1 MSSSWEQVKIRRIR
15 TRGGYSLSASYC
27 KLSRTEYDCAVQYI
41 RELPTLSPLDWLAV
55 SLRLLW
61 LAALLLVSGL
71 SGSLSPWIVFILLL
85 WAVYS
90 VVVAYADAQGLREE
104 WLGWGVSVLDVLF
117 ALILISISGFF
128 SSRMW
133 SALLIGALGA
143 GLSYGLIGAVTITT
157 AGLVGSAIIGL
168 ILTRSGIWMLAPLGM
183 YTGAMM
189 LASGVIGQLAEQLR
203 WMAPSGNLQPSS
215 RIDGK
220 HQRKRLRA
228 IFPMV
233 AELNATLNYE
243 RVLDMVL
250 EVSAN
255 ALTDFQPE
263 EDRIVGALMLYDGN
277 QLRILSGRRL
287 THADMRVTLPGDR
300 GLLGDAFATGDPR
313 LGRNPVRDSEIRR
326 LVGFHA
332 CRQSLAIPLSAGL
345 ETYGVLLFG
354 HPDGD
359 YFNNERVDLLEAIA
373 QQAMVALQN
382 ARLYRDLEQEKERIM
397 EIEEEARNRLA
408 RDLHDGPT
416 QSIAAIAMR
425 VNFAKRLFLKDPEAA
440 SQELNK
446 IEDLARRTTKEI
458 RHMLFTLRPLILESQ
473 GLVMALKQLAVKVH
487 ETHDQIVIVDAESDV
502 GDKLDMGKQ
511 GVVFYVAEEAVN
523 NAGKHAEAEHVWVR
537 IRSEDELFILEIE
550 DDGVGFNVGA
560 VDSDY
565 AQRGSLGM
573 VNMRERAELI
583 NGLLHIESAEGAG
596 TLITIVVPETEERA
610 EELHR
615 TGL

>member
-1 MSSSWEQVKIRRIR
+1 MSTIPS
-15 TRGGYSLSASYC
+15 
-27 KLSRTEYDCAVQYI
+27 
-41 RELPTLSPLDWLAV
+41 LSPLEWLAL
-55 SLRLLW
+55 SIRLLW

-71 SGSLSPWIVFILLL
+71 SGDLSPLIFILIML
-85 WAVYS
+85 WGAIS
-90 VVVAYADAQGLREE
+90 IGVAFADALGFREA
-104 WLGWGVSVLDVLF
+104 WLGWAVGALDIFF
-117 ALILISISGFF
+117 ALVLISMSGLF
-128 SSRMW
+128 SSRLW
-133 SALLIGALGA
+133 SALLISALGA
-143 GLSYGLIGAVTITT
+143 GLSYGLIGAVTIST
-157 AGLVGSAIIGL
+157 AGLMGSALLGL
-168 ILTRSGIWMLAPLGM
+168 LLTQSGLWMLVPLGM

-203 WMAPSGNLQPSS
+203 WMAPAGSFPTTN
-215 RIDGK
+215 RIDVR
-220 HQRKRLRA
+220 HQRQRLRA

-255 ALTDFQPE
+255 ALSDFQPE
-263 EDRIVGALMLYDGN
+263 EDRLVGSLMLYDGN

-313 LGRNPVRDSEIRR
+313 MGRNPVRDAEIRR

-332 CRQSLAIPLSAGL
+332 CRQTLAIPLSAGL

-354 HPDGD
+354 HPDID
-359 YFNNERVDLLEAIA
+359 YFNKERVDLLEAIA

-425 VNFAKRLFLKDPEAA
+425 VNFAKRLFEKDPVSA
-440 SQELNK
+440 SQELDK
-446 IEDLARRTTKEI
+446 VEDLARRTTKEI

-473 GLVMALKQLAVKVH
+473 GLVMALKQLAEKIR
-487 ETHDQIVIVDAESDV
+487 ETHDQIVIVDAEPEVADS
-502 GDKLDMGKQ
+502 LDMGKQ
-511 GVVFYVAEEAVN
+511 GVVFYIAEEAVN
-523 NAGKHAEAEHVWVR
+523 NAGKHAEAEHVW
-537 IRSEDELFILEIE
+537 IRLKSGDDLFILEVE

-583 NGLLHIESAEGAG
+583 SGLLHIESAEGAG
-596 TLITIVVPETEERA
+596 TLIKVVVPETEERA

-615 TGL
+615 TGTID

>member
-1 MSSSWEQVKIRRIR
+1 VRYLK
-15 TRGGYSLSASYC
+15 
-27 KLSRTEYDCAVQYI
+27 
-41 RELPTLSPLDWLAV
+41 ELPSLSPLEWLAV

-61 LAALLLVSGL
+61 LAALLLVAGI
-71 SGSLSPWIVFILLL
+71 SGSLSPWIVLIILI
-85 WAVYS
+85 WAAFS
-90 VVVAYADAQGLREE
+90 VAVAYFDELGLREA
-104 WLGWGVSVLDVLF
+104 WMGWGVGVFDLLF
-117 ALILISISGFF
+117 ALVLISISGFF
-128 SSRMW
+128 SSRLW
-133 SALLIGALGA
+133 SALLISALGTGIA
-143 GLSYGLIGAVTITT
+143 YGLIGAVTITT
-157 AGLVGSAIIGL
+157 AGLMGSALLGMLVTKSGL
-168 ILTRSGIWMLAPLGM
+168 WMLVPLGM

-189 LASGVIGQLAEQLR
+189 LASGVIGQLTEQLR
-203 WMAPSGNLQPSS
+203 WMVPSGNFPPTK
-215 RIDGK
+215 RIDSTQ
-220 HQRKRLRA
+220 QRQRLRA

-255 ALTDFQPE
+255 SLSDFQPE
-263 EDRIVGALMLYDGN
+263 EDRLVGALMLYDGN

-287 THADMRVTLPGDR
+287 THADMRVTLPGDQ

-313 LGRNPVRDSEIRR
+313 VGRNPVRDTEIRR
-326 LVGFHA
+326 LVGFHSS
-332 CRQSLAIPLSAGL
+332 RQALAIPLSAGL

-354 HPDGD
+354 HPDVD

-425 VNFAKRLFLKDPEAA
+425 VNFAKRLFEKDPDTA
-440 SQELNK
+440 SQELDK
-446 IEDLARRTTKEI
+446 VEDLARRTTKEI

-473 GLVMALKQLAVKVH
+473 GLVMALKQLAEKIR
-487 ETHDQIVIVDAESDV
+487 ETHDQNVVVEAETDV
-502 GDKLDMGKQ
+502 ATRLDMGKQ
-511 GVVFYVAEEAVN
+511 GVVFYIAEEAVN
-523 NAGKHAEAEHVWVR
+523 NAGKHAEAEHVWLR
-537 IRSEDELFILEIE
+537 LKSEDDLFILEIE

-560 VDSDY
+560 VDRDY

-596 TLITIVVPETEERA
+596 TLIKVVVPETEERA

-615 TGL
+615 TGSIG

>member
-1 MSSSWEQVKIRRIR
+1 MQQLKDLP
-15 TRGGYSLSASYC
+15 SLSA
-27 KLSRTEYDCAVQYI
+27 LE
-41 RELPTLSPLDWLAV
+41 WLAV

-61 LAALLLVSGL
+61 LAILLLVAGL
-71 SGSLSPWIVFILLL
+71 GGDLSPWTVLVILL
-85 WAVYS
+85 WAGFS
-90 VVVAYADAQGLREE
+90 IVVSFADAQGFQQE
-104 WLGWGVSVLDVLF
+104 WLGWAVGALDVLF

-128 SSRMW
+128 SSRLW
-133 SALLIGALGA
+133 SSLLISALGA
-143 GLSYGLIGAVTITT
+143 GFSYGLIGAITITT
-157 AGLVGSAIIGL
+157 AGLMSAAILGMIITKSGL
-168 ILTRSGIWMLAPLGM
+168 WTLAPLGM
-183 YTGAMM
+183 YTGALM
-189 LASGVIGQLAEQLR
+189 LAAGIIGQLAEQLR
-203 WMAPSGNLQPSS
+203 WMAPSGSFTMPS
-215 RIDGK
+215 RIDAR
-220 HQRKRLRA
+220 HQRQRLRA

-255 ALTDFQPE
+255 ALSDFQPE
-263 EDRIVGALMLYDGN
+263 EDRLVGALMLYDGN
-277 QLRILSGRRL
+277 QLRLLSGRRL

-313 LGRNPVRDSEIRR
+313 LGRNPVRDSEIQR

-332 CRQSLAIPLSAGL
+332 CRQALAIPLSVGL

-354 HPDGD
+354 HPEAD
-359 YFNNERVDLLEAIA
+359 YFNTERVDLLEAIA

-425 VNFAKRLFLKDPEAA
+425 INFAKRLFEKDPDAA
-440 SQELNK
+440 SRELDKVEN
-446 IEDLARRTTKEI
+446 LARRTTKEI

-473 GLVMALKQLAVKVH
+473 GLVMALKQLAVKIR
-487 ETHDQIVIVDAESDV
+487 ETHDQNVTVYAEAEVADN
-502 GDKLDMGKQ
+502 LDMGKQ
-511 GVVFYVAEEAVN
+511 GVVFYIVEEAVN

-537 IRSEDELFILEIE
+537 LKSEDDLFILEVE

-573 VNMRERAELI
+573 VNMRERAELV
-583 NGLLHIESAEGAG
+583 NGVLHIESADGAG
-596 TLITIVVPETEERA
+596 TLITVIVPETEERA

-615 TGL
+615 TGIIN

>member
-1 MSSSWEQVKIRRIR
+1 VRYLK
-15 TRGGYSLSASYC
+15 
-27 KLSRTEYDCAVQYI
+27 
-41 RELPTLSPLDWLAV
+41 ELPSLSPLEWLAV

-61 LAALLLVSGL
+61 LAALLLVAGI
-71 SGSLSPWIVFILLL
+71 SGSLSPWIVLIILI
-85 WAVYS
+85 WAAFS
-90 VVVAYADAQGLREE
+90 VAVAYFDELGLREA
-104 WLGWGVSVLDVLF
+104 WMGWGVGVFDLLF
-117 ALILISISGFF
+117 ALVLISISGFF
-128 SSRMW
+128 SSRLW
-133 SALLIGALGA
+133 SALLISALGTGIA
-143 GLSYGLIGAVTITT
+143 YGLIGAVTITT
-157 AGLVGSAIIGL
+157 AGLMGSALLGMLVTKSGL
-168 ILTRSGIWMLAPLGM
+168 WMLVPLGM

-189 LASGVIGQLAEQLR
+189 LASGVIGQLTEQLR
-203 WMAPSGNLQPSS
+203 WMVPSGNFPPTK
-215 RIDGK
+215 RIDSTQ
-220 HQRKRLRA
+220 QRQRLRA

-255 ALTDFQPE
+255 SLSDFQPE
-263 EDRIVGALMLYDGN
+263 EDRLVGALMLYDGN

-287 THADMRVTLPGDR
+287 THADMRVTLPGDQ

-313 LGRNPVRDSEIRR
+313 VGRNPVRDTEIRR
-326 LVGFHA
+326 LVGFHS
-332 CRQSLAIPLSAGL
+332 CRQALAIPLSAGL
-345 ETYGVLLFG
+345 EIYGVLLFG
-354 HPDGD
+354 HPDVD

-425 VNFAKRLFLKDPEAA
+425 VNFAKRLFEKDPDTA
-440 SQELNK
+440 SQELDK
-446 IEDLARRTTKEI
+446 VEDLARRTTKEI

-473 GLVMALKQLAVKVH
+473 GLVMALKQLAEKIR
-487 ETHDQIVIVDAESDV
+487 ETHDQNVVVEAETDV
-502 GDKLDMGKQ
+502 ATRLDMGKQ
-511 GVVFYVAEEAVN
+511 GVVFYIAEEAVN
-523 NAGKHAEAEHVWVR
+523 NAGKHAEAEHVWLR
-537 IRSEDELFILEIE
+537 LKSEDDLFILEIE

-560 VDSDY
+560 VDRDY

-596 TLITIVVPETEERA
+596 TLIKVVVPETEERA

-615 TGL
+615 TGSIG

>member
-1 MSSSWEQVKIRRIR
+1 VRYLK
-15 TRGGYSLSASYC
+15 
-27 KLSRTEYDCAVQYI
+27 
-41 RELPTLSPLDWLAV
+41 ELPSLSPLEWLAV

-61 LAALLLVSGL
+61 LAALLLVAGI
-71 SGSLSPWIVFILLL
+71 SGSLSPWIVLIILL
-85 WAVYS
+85 WAAFS
-90 VVVAYADAQGLREE
+90 VAVAYFDELGLREA
-104 WLGWGVSVLDVLF
+104 WMGWGVGVFDLLF
-117 ALILISISGFF
+117 ALVLISISGFF
-128 SSRMW
+128 SSRLW
-133 SALLIGALGA
+133 SALLISALGTGIA
-143 GLSYGLIGAVTITT
+143 YGLIGAVTITT
-157 AGLVGSAIIGL
+157 AGLMGSALLGMLVTKSGL
-168 ILTRSGIWMLAPLGM
+168 WMLVPLGM

-189 LASGVIGQLAEQLR
+189 LASGVIGQLTEQLR
-203 WMAPSGNLQPSS
+203 WMVPSGNFPPTK
-215 RIDGK
+215 RIDSTQ
-220 HQRKRLRA
+220 QRQRLRA

-255 ALTDFQPE
+255 SLSDFQPE
-263 EDRIVGALMLYDGN
+263 EDRLVGALMLYDGN

-287 THADMRVTLPGDR
+287 THADMRVTLPGDQ

-313 LGRNPVRDSEIRR
+313 VGRNPVRDTEIRR
-326 LVGFHA
+326 LVGFHS
-332 CRQSLAIPLSAGL
+332 CRQALAIPLSAGL
-345 ETYGVLLFG
+345 EIYGVLLFG
-354 HPDGD
+354 HPDVD

-425 VNFAKRLFLKDPEAA
+425 VNFAKRLFEKDPDTA
-440 SQELNK
+440 SQELDK
-446 IEDLARRTTKEI
+446 VEDLARRTTKEI

-473 GLVMALKQLAVKVH
+473 GLVMALKQLAEKIR
-487 ETHDQIVIVDAESDV
+487 ETHDQNVVVEAETDV
-502 GDKLDMGKQ
+502 ATRLDMGKQ
-511 GVVFYVAEEAVN
+511 GVVFYIAEEAVN
-523 NAGKHAEAEHVWVR
+523 NAGKHAEAEHVWLR
-537 IRSEDELFILEIE
+537 LKSEDDLFILEIE

-560 VDSDY
+560 VDRDY

-596 TLITIVVPETEERA
+596 TLIKVVVPETEERA

-615 TGL
+615 TGSIG

>member
-1 MSSSWEQVKIRRIR
+1 VQRIKDLP
-15 TRGGYSLSASYC
+15 SLNA
-27 KLSRTEYDCAVQYI
+27 LE
-41 RELPTLSPLDWLAV
+41 WLAV

-61 LAALLLVSGL
+61 LAVLLLVAGL
-71 SGSLSPWIVFILLL
+71 GGDLSPWTVLVILIWAGFSIVVSF
-85 WAVYS
+85 
-90 VVVAYADAQGLREE
+90 ADAQGFQQE
-104 WLGWGVSVLDVLF
+104 WLGWTVGAFDVLF
-117 ALILISISGFF
+117 SLILISITGFF
-128 SSRMW
+128 SSRLW
-133 SALLIGALGA
+133 SSLLISALGA

-157 AGLVGSAIIGL
+157 AGLMGAAVIGMIITNSGL
-168 ILTRSGIWMLAPLGM
+168 WTLAPLGM
-183 YTGAMM
+183 YTGALM
-189 LASGVIGQLAEQLR
+189 LASSIIGQLAEQLR
-203 WMAPSGNLQPSS
+203 WMAPSGSLPTTS
-215 RIDGK
+215 RIDVRL
-220 HQRKRLRA
+220 QRQRLRA
-228 IFPMV
+228 IFPMI

-255 ALTDFQPE
+255 SLSDFQPE
-263 EDRIVGALMLYDGN
+263 EDHLVGALMLYDGN
-277 QLRILSGRRL
+277 QLRLLSGRRM

-300 GLLGDAFATGDPR
+300 GLLGEAFATGDPR
-313 LGRNPVRDSEIRR
+313 LGRNPVRDSEIQR

-332 CRQSLAIPLSAGL
+332 CRQVLAIPLSVGL

-354 HPDGD
+354 HPEAD

-397 EIEEEARNRLA
+397 DIEEEARNRLA

-425 VNFAKRLFLKDPEAA
+425 VNFAKRLFEKDPDAA
-440 SQELNK
+440 SKELDKVEN
-446 IEDLARRTTKEI
+446 LARRTTKEI

-473 GLVMALKQLAVKVH
+473 GLVMALKQLAVKIQ
-487 ETHDQIVIVDAESDV
+487 ETHDQKVIVYAEDGV
-502 GDKLDMGKQ
+502 ADNLDMGKQ
-511 GVVFYVAEEAVN
+511 GVVFYIVEEAVN

-537 IRSEDELFILEIE
+537 LKSEDDLFILEVE

-573 VNMRERAELI
+573 VNMRERAELV
-583 NGLLHIESAEGAG
+583 NGVLHIESAEGAG
-596 TLITIVVPETEERA
+596 TLISVIVPETEERA

-615 TGL
+615 TGIIN

>member
-1 MSSSWEQVKIRRIR
+1 LE
-15 TRGGYSLSASYC
+15 
-27 KLSRTEYDCAVQYI
+27 
-41 RELPTLSPLDWLAV
+41 WLAV

-61 LAALLLVSGL
+61 LAVLLLVAGL
-71 SGSLSPWIVFILLL
+71 GGDLSPWTVFVILI
-85 WAVYS
+85 WAGFSIFVS
-90 VVVAYADAQGLREE
+90 FADAQGFQQE
-104 WLGWGVSVLDVLF
+104 WMGWTVGALDVFF
-117 ALILISISGFF
+117 ALILISTSGFF
-128 SSRMW
+128 SSRVW
-133 SALLIGALGA
+133 SSLLISALGA

-157 AGLVGSAIIGL
+157 AGLMGAAVIGMIITNSGL
-168 ILTRSGIWMLAPLGM
+168 WTLAPLGM
-183 YTGAMM
+183 YTGAIM
-189 LASGVIGQLAEQLR
+189 LASSIIGQLAEQLR
-203 WMAPSGNLQPSS
+203 WMAPSGSLPTTK
-215 RIDGK
+215 RIDVRL
-220 HQRKRLRA
+220 QRQRLRA

-255 ALTDFQPE
+255 SLSDFQPE
-263 EDRIVGALMLYDGN
+263 EDRLVGALMLYDGN
-277 QLRILSGRRL
+277 QLRLLSGRRL

-300 GLLGDAFATGDPR
+300 GLLAEAFATGDPR
-313 LGRNPVRDSEIRR
+313 LGRNPVRDSEIQR

-332 CRQSLAIPLSAGL
+332 CRQVLAIPLSAGL

-354 HPDGD
+354 HPEVD

-425 VNFAKRLFLKDPEAA
+425 VNFAKRLFEKDPDAA
-440 SQELNK
+440 SQELDKVEN
-446 IEDLARRTTKEI
+446 LARRTTKEI

-473 GLVMALKQLAVKVH
+473 GLVMALKQLAVKIQ
-487 ETHDQIVIVDAESDV
+487 ETHDQKVIVNAETEVADN
-502 GDKLDMGKQ
+502 LDMGKQ
-511 GVVFYVAEEAVN
+511 GVVFYIVEEAVN

-537 IRSEDELFILEIE
+537 LKSEDDLFILEVE

-573 VNMRERAELI
+573 VNMRERAELV
-583 NGLLHIESAEGAG
+583 NGVLHIESAEGAG
-596 TLITIVVPETEERA
+596 TLISVIVPETEERA

-615 TGL
+615 TGIIN